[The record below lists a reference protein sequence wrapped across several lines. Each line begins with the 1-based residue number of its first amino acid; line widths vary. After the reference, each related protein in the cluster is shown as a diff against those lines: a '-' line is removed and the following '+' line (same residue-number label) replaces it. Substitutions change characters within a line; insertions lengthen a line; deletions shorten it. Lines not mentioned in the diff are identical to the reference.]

1 MVFIAGFNV
10 VYSANASIIKFQ
22 NFLAE
27 MSSSRSDVVTQC
39 VRLFVLPS
47 VRPFFFS
54 FGVPGVSSSPK
65 EFHWCF
71 KAV

>member
-10 VYSANASIIKFQ
+10 VYSANDSIIKFQ

-47 VRPFFFS
+47 VPFLSFS
-54 FGVPGVSSSPK
+54 VPGVSSSPK
-65 EFHWCF
+65 EF

>member
-10 VYSANASIIKFQ
+10 VCSANASIIKFQ

-39 VRLFVLPS
+39 VRVFVRVFVP
-47 VRPFFFS
+47 FFS
-54 FGVPGVSSSPK
+54 FSVLEISSSPK
-65 EFHWCF
+65 EIQLCF